1 MSLKNKSKY
10 KNKSL
15 QKKANHYKAK
25 MKYKISCENLF
36 SAVLL
41 FVLSAKFSDGSNQA
55 EKEKTG
61 KYFII

>member
-1 MSLKNKSKY
+1 
-10 KNKSL
+10 
-15 QKKANHYKAK
+15 

-41 FVLSAKFSDGSNQA
+41 FVLCTKFSNGSNQA

-61 KYFII
+61 KYFIFIYKMIILCDDNKVL